1 MHYRRENGLPRR
13 FAPRNDMLKTATR
26 LRLQGTGAA
35 IRIPWQKRGT
45 LHPCPGSH
53 IPTKP
58 VIANQCAH
66 WCGNPRPRRETWQ
79 LGTTSGKFVCIFPY
93 SPKVL
98 LLVLHCR
105 KEYGLPRRFAPRND
119 RGKGDADCHVASL
132 LAMTCRNMHLCA
144 YATKWC
150 HGKFMGLTYLPLG
163 TALRHAPPQELRSVP
178 SLRSLQWQKEGGLGL
193 SRQ

>member
-1 MHYRRENGLPRR
+1 MPRR
-13 FAPRNDMLKTATR
+13 FAPRNDMLKTATP

-45 LHPCPGSH
+45 LHPCPGAH

-66 WCGNPRPRRETWQ
+66 WCGNPRPRRETGQ
-79 LGTTSGKFVCIFPY
+79 VGCCLGKFVTLSVFAQRIAFRFCATA
-93 SPKVL
+93 
-98 LLVLHCR
+98 
-105 KEYGLPRRFAPRND
+105 RRT
-119 RGKGDADCHVASL
+119 DCHVASL